1 MEPMIYAAIG
11 MAGSGALATF
21 SYLRSRRSGTSYYAD
36 AYGMTPATHRNYAVA
51 SAGFFALFLALALA
65 RQSLLAAVALAPFAL
80 LALLYAT
87 SFLRGFSDQ
96 DV

>member
-1 MEPMIYAAIG
+1 MIYTAIG

-21 SYLRSRRSGTSYYAD
+21 SYLRSRRTGTSYYAE
-36 AYGMTPATHRNYAVA
+36 AYGMTPATHRNYAIA
-51 SAGFFALFLALALA
+51 SAGFFALFLGLALA
-65 RQSLLAAVALAPFAL
+65 HQNALAAVALAPFAL
-80 LALLYAT
+80 LSILYAT

>member
-1 MEPMIYAAIG
+1 MIYTAIG

-21 SYLRSRRSGTSYYAD
+21 SYLRSRRTGTSYYAE
-36 AYGMTPATHRNYAVA
+36 AYGMTPATHRNYAIA
-51 SAGFFALFLALALA
+51 SAGFFALFLGLALL
-65 RQSLLAAVALAPFAL
+65 SI
-80 LALLYAT
+80 LYAT